1 MDYLK
6 DRYKCLVGFSDHTIG
21 PATSICAVA
30 MGAKVIEKHF
40 TLDKNDE
47 GPDHIMSADPKEM
60 HEMISG
66 IRDVEKM
73 IGNPVS
79 GPIPEEQDILQ
90 YRREN

>member
-1 MDYLK
+1 
-6 DRYKCLVGFSDHTIG
+6 
-21 PATSICAVA
+21 
-30 MGAKVIEKHF
+30 
-40 TLDKNDE
+40 
-47 GPDHIMSADPKEM
+47 MSADPKEM